1 MKIRNRSLLARSTA
15 FTLIEIVISA
25 ALMSLILVSAY
36 FCLSSAVA
44 SQKIVESR
52 SEALQNARIAMA
64 MISAD
69 LRCAS
74 PLSSKI
80 EFLGSHRMIGEVE
93 GDNLDFGTHNYTP
106 KRANEG
112 DFCETSY
119 FLKKDPQS
127 DRYALWRRRDPTPDP
142 EPLAGGKLEE
152 IARGVH
158 SLKFEY
164 YDGFD
169 WYDDWG
175 DINGA
180 AKIEN
185 SLKDHPNLS
194 GMPESV
200 RITLTLDVG
209 RPAVGKE
216 PSEPPLVFQTI
227 ARLNLSAIAAQTSSA
242 SASNRVSNTNGPEA
256 PPEGAPQ

>member
-1 MKIRNRSLLARSTA
+1 MKFRHGSRFAQSSA

-44 SQKIVESR
+44 SQKLVESR
-52 SEALQNARIAMA
+52 SEKLQNARTAMA
-64 MISAD
+64 MMSAD
-69 LRCAS
+69 LRCAT

-80 EFLGSHRMIGEVE
+80 EFLGTHRMIGEVE

-106 KRANEG
+106 KRPNEG

-119 FLKKDPQS
+119 FLKKDAQS

-152 IARGVH
+152 IARGVS

-209 RPAVGKE
+209 RGGLGKE
-216 PSEPPLVFQTI
+216 PSEPPLVFQTV
-227 ARLNLSAIAAQTSSA
+227 ARLNLSAISAQTGSA
-242 SASNRVSNTNGPEA
+242 SASNRVTNASGPDA
-256 PPEGAPQ
+256 SSEGMPQ

>member
-1 MKIRNRSLLARSTA
+1 
-15 FTLIEIVISA
+15 
-25 ALMSLILVSAY
+25 
-36 FCLSSAVA
+36 
-44 SQKIVESR
+44 
-52 SEALQNARIAMA
+52 
-64 MISAD
+64 
-69 LRCAS
+69 
-74 PLSSKI
+74 
-80 EFLGSHRMIGEVE
+80 MIGEIE

-106 KRANEG
+106 KRATES

-119 FLKKDPQS
+119 FLKMDEQS
-127 DRYALWRRRDPTPDP
+127 GRYALWRRRDPTPDP

-152 IARGVH
+152 IARGVR
-158 SLKFEY
+158 SLQFEY
-164 YDGFD
+164 YDGYD

-209 RPAVGKE
+209 RLAAGKE
-216 PSEPPLVFQTI
+216 MSEPPLVFQTI
-227 ARLNLSAIAAQTSSA
+227 ARLNLAAAATQESSSSA
-242 SASNRVSNTNGPEA
+242 SSRASGSSGSEA
-256 PPEGAPQ
+256 QPEGGPQ

>member
-1 MKIRNRSLLARSTA
+1 MKIRNCSMLAQSSA

-52 SEALQNARIAMA
+52 SETLQNARIAME
-64 MISAD
+64 MMSAD

-74 PLSSKI
+74 PLSTKI

-106 KRANEG
+106 KHANEG

-119 FLKKDPQS
+119 FLKKDPQF

-142 EPLAGGKLEE
+142 EPLAGGRLEE
-152 IARGVH
+152 IARGVR

-209 RPAVGKE
+209 RPAAGKDA
-216 PSEPPLVFQTI
+216 SEPPLVFQTI
-227 ARLNLSAIAAQTSSA
+227 ARLNLSAIAAQTSST
-242 SASNRVSNTNGPEA
+242 SASNRVSNTSGQEA